1 VVSRPLKLPPRVV
14 YVVLPAA
21 ICVLLGVGLR
31 LASNSVPEL
40 VVATRPTPEPAML
53 GRWEG
58 LGTTQ
63 LPEFF
68 APGGT
73 YEIAWNLSGLQAQP
87 KDQAWQLKVSL
98 FDYDFPHSQLG
109 VAPKDVLD
117 AVDFSQQP
125 GRQPPFT
132 DTVRLSPIPPG
143 RYYLEVDTC
152 QFCAWQLVLWQRE
165 TL

>member
-1 VVSRPLKLPPRVV
+1 
-14 YVVLPAA
+14 
-21 ICVLLGVGLR
+21 
-31 LASNSVPEL
+31 
-40 VVATRPTPEPAML
+40 ML

-58 LGTTQ
+58 LGTSQ
-63 LPEFF
+63 LPGFL

-73 YEIAWNLSGLQAQP
+73 YEINWSLSGRQAQP
-87 KDQAWQLKVSL
+87 ADQAWQLKVSL

-125 GRQPPFT
+125 GRQPPFS

-152 QFCAWQLVLWQRE
+152 QVCAWHLVL
-165 TL
+165 